1 MKKYVRYL
9 LVLLMCSSLTGVKAQ
24 TTFPFDGIRYC
35 LDGSEAQVFD
45 GRYYSESKLIIPNS
59 VWYNGIK
66 YPVTSIR
73 YHAFYECK
81 SLTEVTIPNSVT
93 TIGNG
98 AFDSCTGLQ
107 KVIWNAR
114 NADYYNGL
122 SYDSPFSNC
131 DRLTDFVFG
140 EEVEYIPD
148 YLCFQLTSLK
158 KLVIG
163 NSVTTIGMW
172 AFYECTGLTE
182 VTISNSVTTIGYK
195 AFDGCTGLQKV
206 IWNARNAQ
214 DLQYVYD
221 NPIFPDCNQL
231 TDFVFGEEVEHIPDF
246 LCNNL
251 RLLNTIVIPNSVTT
265 IGDGAFNSCTG
276 LTEVTIP
283 NSVTSIG
290 SSAFSGCTGLT
301 EVTIPNSVTTIGNG
315 AFDSC
320 TGLQKV
326 IWNARN
332 AQDLQDV
339 LYDNPIFPDC
349 DQLTDFVF
357 GEEVEHIPGH
367 LCYKLR
373 LLNTIIIPNSVT
385 AIGERAFSGC
395 TGLTTMSIGNS
406 VTAIGERAFY
416 NCSGLQTVIWNARNV
431 QDLQYDVFNNILPFS
446 GCDRLTDFVFGEE
459 VEYIPDYLCYQLT
472 SLKKLVIGN
481 SVTTIGMWAF
491 YECTGLTEV
500 TISNSVTTIGERAFD
515 SCTGLT
521 EVTIPNSVTTIG
533 QLAFNSCTGLQK
545 VTIGN
550 SVTAIGYGAFDSC
563 SGLTEVTIPNSVTT
577 IGNFAFTSCTGL
589 QKVTIGNSVT
599 AIGDGAF
606 DSCTGLQKVI
616 WNARNAQD
624 LQDVLYDNPIFPD
637 CDQLTDF
644 VFGEEVEHIPAYLC
658 YQLASLKKLVIGNSV
673 TSIGKM
679 AFSSCTGL
687 TEVTIP
693 NSVTTIGDG
702 AFNSCTGLTEV
713 TIPNSVTT
721 IGDGAFSGCTGLTE
735 VTIPNSVTSIGY
747 VAFSGCTGL
756 QKVIWNTRNAQCLQ
770 DKFIW
775 SPFKNCD
782 RLTDFIFGEE
792 VEHIPDYLCY
802 NLTLL
807 NTIVIPNSVTTIGE
821 RAFSEC
827 RGLQKVTIGNSV
839 TAIGY
844 GAFDSCSGLTE
855 VSIPNS
861 VTSIGYLAFYSCS
874 GLQKVTI
881 GNSVTNIGS
890 SAFDSCSGLQKVTIG
905 NSVTNIGSSAFDSCS
920 GLTEVSIPN
929 SVTNIEN
936 NAFNGCTQMESVTIG
951 EKVES
956 IGESAFAK
964 CNNLTAVI
972 SKAMTPPQIWAT
984 TFDDYAMTLYVPAG
998 CKPKYAEAEYWN
1010 NFTDIRETGV
1020 TLHTV
1025 TANATDETM
1034 GYVTGGGEYPQ
1045 GSTATLVAVPFGQ
1058 NYFVRWNDGNTDNP
1072 RTITV
1077 TGDMTFT
1084 AEFAPAGSAVETLE
1098 NGERGIYA
1106 TGRTLHVENGGESYR
1121 VYTAAGRLVYTGN
1134 DSSVTLSAPGM
1145 YIVHTGDRSQKVAVK

>member
-315 AFDSC
+315 AF
-320 TGLQKV
+320 
-326 IWNARN
+326 
-332 AQDLQDV
+332 
-339 LYDNPIFPDC
+339 
-349 DQLTDFVF
+349 
-357 GEEVEHIPGH
+357 
-367 LCYKLR
+367 
-373 LLNTIIIPNSVT
+373 
-385 AIGERAFSGC
+385 
-395 TGLTTMSIGNS
+395 
-406 VTAIGERAFY
+406 
-416 NCSGLQTVIWNARNV
+416 
-431 QDLQYDVFNNILPFS
+431 
-446 GCDRLTDFVFGEE
+446 
-459 VEYIPDYLCYQLT
+459 
-472 SLKKLVIGN
+472 
-481 SVTTIGMWAF
+481 
-491 YECTGLTEV
+491 YE
-500 TISNSVTTIGERAFD
+500 
-515 SCTGLT
+515 
-521 EVTIPNSVTTIG
+521 
-533 QLAFNSCTGLQK
+533 CTGLQK

-550 SVTAIGYGAFDSC
+550 SVTAIGYGAFY
-563 SGLTEVTIPNSVTT
+563 
-577 IGNFAFTSCTGL
+577 SCTGL
-589 QKVTIGNSVT
+589 TE
-599 AIGDGAF
+599 
-606 DSCTGLQKVI
+606 VI

-624 LQDVLYDNPIFPD
+624 FQDNSSPFSG
-637 CDQLTDF
+637 CDRLTDF
-644 VFGEEVEHIPAYLC
+644 VFGEKVEHIPAYLC

-693 NSVTTIGDG
+693 NSVTSIG
-702 AFNSCTGLTEV
+702 S
-713 TIPNSVTT
+713 S
-721 IGDGAFSGCTGLTE
+721 AFSGCTGLTE

-747 VAFSGCTGL
+747 LAFSGCTGL

-792 VEHIPDYLCY
+792 VEHIPAYLCY

-807 NTIVIPNSVTTIGE
+807 NTIVIPNSVTTIGYG
-821 RAFSEC
+821 AFSECRGLQKVTIGNSVTTIGKFAFTSC

-855 VSIPNS
+855 ITIPNAVTTIGVWAFSSCTGLTEVTIPNS
-861 VTSIGYLAFYSCS
+861 VTTIEGYAFTRCT
-874 GLQKVTI
+874 GLKTVTI
-881 GNSVTNIGS
+881 GNSVT
-890 SAFDSCSGLQKVTIG
+890 TIEDG
-905 NSVTNIGSSAFDSCS
+905 
-920 GLTEVSIPN
+920 
-929 SVTNIEN
+929 
-936 NAFNGCTQMESVTIG
+936 AFNGCTQMESVTIG

-1045 GSTATLVAVPFGQ
+1045 GSTATLIAVPFGQ

>member
-114 NADYYNGL
+114 NIQDPQIFNQ
-122 SYDSPFSNC
+122 PFSGC

-140 EEVEYIPD
+140 EEVEYIPN

-265 IGDGAFNSCTG
+265 IGQLAFNSCTG
-276 LTEVTIP
+276 LQKVTI
-283 NSVTSIG
+283 G
-290 SSAFSGCTGLT
+290 
-301 EVTIPNSVTTIGNG
+301 
-315 AFDSC
+315 
-320 TGLQKV
+320 
-326 IWNARN
+326 
-332 AQDLQDV
+332 
-339 LYDNPIFPDC
+339 
-349 DQLTDFVF
+349 
-357 GEEVEHIPGH
+357 
-367 LCYKLR
+367 
-373 LLNTIIIPNSVT
+373 
-385 AIGERAFSGC
+385 
-395 TGLTTMSIGNS
+395 
-406 VTAIGERAFY
+406 
-416 NCSGLQTVIWNARNV
+416 
-431 QDLQYDVFNNILPFS
+431 
-446 GCDRLTDFVFGEE
+446 
-459 VEYIPDYLCYQLT
+459 
-472 SLKKLVIGN
+472 
-481 SVTTIGMWAF
+481 
-491 YECTGLTEV
+491 
-500 TISNSVTTIGERAFD
+500 NSVTTIGERAF
-515 SCTGLT
+515 SECRGLQK
-521 EVTIPNSVTTIG
+521 VTIGNSVTTIG
-533 QLAFNSCTGLQK
+533 KFAFTSCTGLQK

-550 SVTAIGYGAFDSC
+550 SVTAIGYGAFY
-563 SGLTEVTIPNSVTT
+563 
-577 IGNFAFTSCTGL
+577 SCTGL
-589 QKVTIGNSVT
+589 TE
-599 AIGDGAF
+599 
-606 DSCTGLQKVI
+606 VI

-624 LQDVLYDNPIFPD
+624 FQDNSSPFSG
-637 CDQLTDF
+637 CDRLTDF
-644 VFGEEVEHIPAYLC
+644 VFGEKVEHIPAYLC

-693 NSVTTIGDG
+693 NSVTTIEGY
-702 AFNSCTGLTEV
+702 AFTRCTGLKT
-713 TIPNSVTT
+713 
-721 IGDGAFSGCTGLTE
+721 
-735 VTIPNSVTSIGY
+735 
-747 VAFSGCTGL
+747 
-756 QKVIWNTRNAQCLQ
+756 
-770 DKFIW
+770 
-775 SPFKNCD
+775 
-782 RLTDFIFGEE
+782 
-792 VEHIPDYLCY
+792 
-802 NLTLL
+802 
-807 NTIVIPNSVTTIGE
+807 
-821 RAFSEC
+821 
-827 RGLQKVTIGNSV
+827 VTIGNSV
-839 TAIGY
+839 T
-844 GAFDSCSGLTE
+844 
-855 VSIPNS
+855 
-861 VTSIGYLAFYSCS
+861 
-874 GLQKVTI
+874 TI
-881 GNSVTNIGS
+881 EDG
-890 SAFDSCSGLQKVTIG
+890 
-905 NSVTNIGSSAFDSCS
+905 
-920 GLTEVSIPN
+920 
-929 SVTNIEN
+929 
-936 NAFNGCTQMESVTIG
+936 AFNGCTQMESVTIG

-1045 GSTATLVAVPFGQ
+1045 GSTATLIAVPFGQ

-1077 TGDMTFT
+1077 TGNMTFT

-1145 YIVHTGDRSQKVAVK
+1145 YIVRTGDRSQKVAVK

>member
-114 NADYYNGL
+114 NIQDPQIFNQ
-122 SYDSPFSNC
+122 PFSGC

-140 EEVEYIPD
+140 EEVEYIPN

-265 IGDGAFNSCTG
+265 IGQLAFNSCTG
-276 LTEVTIP
+276 LQKVTI
-283 NSVTSIG
+283 G
-290 SSAFSGCTGLT
+290 
-301 EVTIPNSVTTIGNG
+301 
-315 AFDSC
+315 
-320 TGLQKV
+320 
-326 IWNARN
+326 
-332 AQDLQDV
+332 
-339 LYDNPIFPDC
+339 
-349 DQLTDFVF
+349 
-357 GEEVEHIPGH
+357 
-367 LCYKLR
+367 
-373 LLNTIIIPNSVT
+373 
-385 AIGERAFSGC
+385 
-395 TGLTTMSIGNS
+395 
-406 VTAIGERAFY
+406 
-416 NCSGLQTVIWNARNV
+416 
-431 QDLQYDVFNNILPFS
+431 
-446 GCDRLTDFVFGEE
+446 
-459 VEYIPDYLCYQLT
+459 
-472 SLKKLVIGN
+472 
-481 SVTTIGMWAF
+481 
-491 YECTGLTEV
+491 
-500 TISNSVTTIGERAFD
+500 NSVTTIGERAF
-515 SCTGLT
+515 SECRGLQK
-521 EVTIPNSVTTIG
+521 VTIGNSVTTIG
-533 QLAFNSCTGLQK
+533 KFAFTSCTGLQK

-563 SGLTEVTIPNSVTT
+563 SGLTEITIPNAVTT
-577 IGNFAFTSCTGL
+577 IG
-589 QKVTIGNSVT
+589 V
-599 AIGDGAF
+599 
-606 DSCTGLQKVI
+606 
-616 WNARNAQD
+616 W
-624 LQDVLYDNPIFPD
+624 
-637 CDQLTDF
+637 
-644 VFGEEVEHIPAYLC
+644 
-658 YQLASLKKLVIGNSV
+658 
-673 TSIGKM
+673 

-693 NSVTTIGDG
+693 NSVTTIEGY
-702 AFNSCTGLTEV
+702 AFTRCTGLKT
-713 TIPNSVTT
+713 
-721 IGDGAFSGCTGLTE
+721 
-735 VTIPNSVTSIGY
+735 
-747 VAFSGCTGL
+747 
-756 QKVIWNTRNAQCLQ
+756 
-770 DKFIW
+770 
-775 SPFKNCD
+775 
-782 RLTDFIFGEE
+782 
-792 VEHIPDYLCY
+792 
-802 NLTLL
+802 
-807 NTIVIPNSVTTIGE
+807 
-821 RAFSEC
+821 
-827 RGLQKVTIGNSV
+827 VTIGNSV
-839 TAIGY
+839 T
-844 GAFDSCSGLTE
+844 
-855 VSIPNS
+855 
-861 VTSIGYLAFYSCS
+861 
-874 GLQKVTI
+874 TI
-881 GNSVTNIGS
+881 EDG
-890 SAFDSCSGLQKVTIG
+890 
-905 NSVTNIGSSAFDSCS
+905 
-920 GLTEVSIPN
+920 
-929 SVTNIEN
+929 
-936 NAFNGCTQMESVTIG
+936 AFNGCTQMESVTIG

-1045 GSTATLVAVPFGQ
+1045 GSTATLIAVPFGQ

-1077 TGDMTFT
+1077 TGNMTFT

-1145 YIVHTGDRSQKVAVK
+1145 YIVRTGDRSQKVAVK